1 VWKSIRVAGLSVDAT
16 AAGDRSRFRVVG
28 ELDLDSA
35 AILRRPVE
43 AELTAGQVRAVTLDL
58 AELTFVDSSGLALLV
73 ELRRLASGA
82 GIQLDIV
89 NVRPGP
95 TRVIS
100 IAGLA
105 ETLGVPP
112 SPPHE

>member
-1 VWKSIRVAGLSVDAT
+1 VAGLNVDVT
-16 AAGDRSRFRVVG
+16 AAGERLLFRVVG

-35 AILRRPVE
+35 VILRRPVE
-43 AELTAGQVRAVTLDL
+43 AELAAAQVRAVTLDL

-82 GIQLDIV
+82 GVQLDIV

-95 TRVIS
+95 RRVIS

-105 ETLGVPP
+105 DTLGVPP
-112 SPPHE
+112 APPHE